1 MEQFKI
7 NYYFNLYKDRAIT
20 SARIFRSYMKVKHN
34 ITDIRLSSEIY
45 SKINKYQV
53 KKYGTNIT
61 NGCNFSKELAGA
73 MNNKAIAII
82 GLSVGLNIMLF
93 LSTITFMTISKDLTK
108 KVEILE
114 QEIIDYKWQLEQ
126 VPYICECGEH
136 E

>member
-20 SARIFRSYMKVKHN
+20 SARIFRSYMEVKHN

-61 NGCNFSKELAGA
+61 NGCNFSKEL
-73 MNNKAIAII
+73 
-82 GLSVGLNIMLF
+82 VG
-93 LSTITFMTISKDLTK
+93 
-108 KVEILE
+108 
-114 QEIIDYKWQLEQ
+114 
-126 VPYICECGEH
+126 ICYE
-136 E
+136 